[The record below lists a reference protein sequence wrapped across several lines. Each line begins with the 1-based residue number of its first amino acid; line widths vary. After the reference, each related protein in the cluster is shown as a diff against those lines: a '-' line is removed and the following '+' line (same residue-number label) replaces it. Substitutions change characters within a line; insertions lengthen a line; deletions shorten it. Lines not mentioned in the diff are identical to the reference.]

1 MSTPSL
7 EVLIPCYNE
16 QLHIAATIDSILNAS
31 LKWPGKFT
39 LIISDNHSTDGTQ
52 EVLEKYIIDQRVVTL
67 GNEYNLGAKENFFKL
82 FASSA
87 ADYIMF
93 MGAHDQ
99 ISSNFFEDIFKKLNE
114 NTPKIL
120 AGIEKQLLKKNNIW
134 QIGPE
139 IPEKYNFSRYRF
151 IRMTQAILYLH
162 KSTEFHSVVPRKLLL
177 NKQIEKSRTLAIDH
191 LVLYILLSKCNL
203 EYVEGA
209 YFIRRYEENIGDF
222 YARLNSGGELEDRL
236 ERATGK
242 SKIPAQDRFMGL
254 EIFQILKGDVNF
266 IERIFY
272 MLLLNSKNSQHF
284 IIRSPYRL
292 IRYLVTIASNYKN
305 RDSTQL

>member
-31 LKWPGKFT
+31 LKWPGKFS
-39 LIISDNHSTDGTQ
+39 LILRDNHSTDGTQ
-52 EVLEKYIIDQRVVTL
+52 EILEKYKTDPRVITL
-67 GNEYNLGAKENFFKL
+67 RNEYNLGAKENFFKL
-82 FASSA
+82 FASSS

-99 ISSNFFEDIFKKLNE
+99 VSSNFFEDIFKKINK

-120 AGIEKQLLKKNNIW
+120 AGIEKELLKKNNIW
-134 QIGPE
+134 QIGLE
-139 IPEKYNFSRYRF
+139 IPERYNFSRYRF

-162 KSTEFHSVVPRKLLL
+162 KSTEFHSVVPRKLLS
-177 NKQIEKSRTLAIDH
+177 NKNIDKSRTLAIDH

-203 EYVEGA
+203 QYVEGA
-209 YFIRRYEENIGDF
+209 YFIRRYEENIGNF

-236 ERATGK
+236 ERAIGK
-242 SKIPAQDRFMGL
+242 SKTPAEDRFMGL
-254 EIFQILKGDVNF
+254 EIFKILKGDVNF
-266 IERIFY
+266 VERIFY
-272 MLLLNSKNSQHF
+272 MLLLNSKNSRHF
-284 IIRSPYRL
+284 IFRSPYRL
-292 IRYLVTIASNYKN
+292 IRYFVSRSNNYRN
-305 RDSTQL
+305 RI